1 LKAWKSAITLA
12 LRKLNKEDYTL
23 VRAYRLITLL
33 NFMRKLLEL
42 IMSRKLSELAENNNL
57 LPET

>member
-1 LKAWKSAITLA
+1 VITLA
-12 LRKLNKEDYTL
+12 LRKSNKEDYTL
-23 VRAYRLITLL
+23 VGAYKLITLL

-42 IMSRKLSELAENNNL
+42 IMFRKFSELVKSNNL